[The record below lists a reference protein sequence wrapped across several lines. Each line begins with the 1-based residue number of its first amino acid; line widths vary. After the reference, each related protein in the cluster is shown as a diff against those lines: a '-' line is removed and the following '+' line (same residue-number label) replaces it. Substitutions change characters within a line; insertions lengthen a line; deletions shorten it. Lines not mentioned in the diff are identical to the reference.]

1 MPFISINV
9 NEAQEQR
16 PAPIGRYE
24 VQITGAVVGQT
35 GESSKNPGCPTIRVS
50 LGFTDL
56 ELNAPNFSHFI
67 TLPNENDDEG
77 ASKFKTLLLA
87 RFLSVFSIHVGDE
100 GFDVDS
106 LAQEMVG
113 NIATIDVGLTKPN
126 DSGDVYNQM
135 NLPRLREETTGGRNK
150 APARRRG

>member
-1 MPFISINV
+1 MPFINVNV
-9 NEAQEQR
+9 NEVQEQR

-24 VQITGAVVGQT
+24 LQITGAPVGQT
-35 GESSKNPGCPTIRVS
+35 GENSKNPGCPTIRVS

-87 RFLSVFSIHVGDE
+87 RFLQAFNIHVGDD

-113 NIATIDVGLTKPN
+113 NVATVDVGLTKPN
-126 DSGDVYNQM
+126 DNGDVFNQ
-135 NLPRLREETTGGRNK
+135 LILGKLREESKGGRGTPPK
-150 APARRRG
+150 RRG